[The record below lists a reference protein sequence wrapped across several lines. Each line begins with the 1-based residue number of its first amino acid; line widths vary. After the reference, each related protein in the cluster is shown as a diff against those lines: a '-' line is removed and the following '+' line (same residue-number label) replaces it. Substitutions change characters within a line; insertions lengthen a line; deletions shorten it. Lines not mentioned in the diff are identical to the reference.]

1 MSLVAVPSEKD
12 MRDIEAEIKEE
23 GYYAS
28 SDSVIVNDAFK
39 IFLADMAKY
48 PLLTYAEEKELTNE
62 YYKTKD
68 ETVRNKLVNHNLRL
82 VINIARHYYKP
93 GGYATMHDLV
103 QEGAL
108 GLMRGIE
115 MFEPE
120 RGYRLSTYATWWIK
134 QAITRYLSNTSSIIR
149 VPVHMNEELSKYH
162 KVYKEILQEKTG
174 VEPRD
179 EELAKKLKVPL
190 EKIRL
195 YKEIENDVLSLD
207 VPVGEKKDITLSS
220 FIPALGASVEDQFE
234 NVALHS
240 ALEECLMILPTKE
253 RDIVKRRFGMDG
265 YQAQTLEEI
274 GHEYG
279 VTRERIRQL
288 EANAL
293 RRLSNI
299 KYRRKLKDF
308 MEG

>member
-1 MSLVAVPSEKD
+1 MSLVTVPSEKD
-12 MRDIEAEIKEE
+12 MRDIEVEIKEE
-23 GYYAS
+23 GYYTS
-28 SDSVIVNDAFK
+28 SDSVVIGDAFK
-39 IFLADMAKY
+39 IFLADMEKY
-48 PLLTYAEEKELTNE
+48 PLLTYEEEKKLTDE

-68 ETVRNKLVNHNLRL
+68 ETIRNKLVSHNLRL

-93 GGYATMHDLV
+93 GRSATMHDLV

-108 GLMRGIE
+108 GLMKGIE

-120 RGYRLSTYATWWIK
+120 RGYRLSTYVTWWIK
-134 QAITRYLSNTSSIIR
+134 QAIMRYIANTSSIIR
-149 VPVHMNEELSKYH
+149 IPIHMNEELVKYH
-162 KVYKEILQEKTG
+162 KAYREILQDKNG

-179 EELAKKLKVPL
+179 EELAKKLKVSPD
-190 EKIRL
+190 KIRL

-207 VPVGEKKDITLSS
+207 VPVGEKKDTTLSS
-220 FIPALGASVEDQFE
+220 FIPALGVSVESQFE
-234 NVALHS
+234 NIALHS
-240 ALEECLMILPTKE
+240 ALEECLMMLPPKE

-265 YQAQTLEEI
+265 YPAQTLGEI
-274 GHEYG
+274 GDEYG

-288 EANAL
+288 EARAL
-293 RRLSNI
+293 RRLSNA